1 MIEELTTYPYYN
13 TEQSSNVQRTTLEY
27 LYRRMYLGPYTI
39 IDVGQRSPLTDA
51 IEREFGYMIWNT
63 VGDLDERFGL
73 SMNGP
78 VSKCPI
84 YYIVYSHTIEHQF
97 NPLYTLLELK
107 RYMIP
112 ETRMFIILPRR
123 GKLLWW
129 RGHYHEIDDYRMR
142 LLLRRAGL
150 DIVSFE
156 RHKVWREWKFY
167 FTGIRPLMRLFC
179 EYNAYYEV
187 KISEDEG

>member
-1 MIEELTTYPYYN
+1 MIEELTKYPYYD
-13 TEQSSNVQRTTLEY
+13 TEQNRNVQRTTLEY

-39 IDVGQRSPLTDA
+39 IDIGQRSPLTDA
-51 IEREFGYMIWNT
+51 VEREFGSMIWNT
-63 VGDLDERFGL
+63 LGDLDERFGL
-73 SMNGP
+73 SSYP
-78 VSKCPI
+78 PASRCPI
-84 YYIVYSHTIEHQF
+84 YYILYSHTIEHQF
-97 NPLYTLLELK
+97 NPLFTILELK
-107 RYMIP
+107 KYMIA

-129 RGHYHEIDDYRMR
+129 KGHYHEIDDYRMR

-156 RHKVWREWKFY
+156 RHKVWREWWFY
-167 FTGIRPLMRLFC
+167 LTGIRPLLRLFC

-187 KISEDEG
+187 KINEDEA